1 MSVKQISV
9 FVENKRGA
17 LAKVLEDLAGKGVG
31 LRAMTIADTGD
42 FGILR
47 IIVDDNDAVEEALKA
62 SETVYSVTDVIACQA
77 ADVPGGFAKVLEILM
92 DAGIDI
98 EYTYAFV
105 IRTGEEACAI
115 IRVGDATAGEKA
127 LRESGVPLITQEEV
141 MKI

>member
-1 MSVKQISV
+1 MAVKQISI
-9 FVENKRGA
+9 FVENKQGA
-17 LAKVLEDLAGKGVG
+17 LAGVLEGLASRGVG

-47 IIVDDNDAVEEALKA
+47 IIVDDMETAVEALR
-62 SETVYSVTDVIACQA
+62 SDEVVYSVTDVIACQA

-92 DAGIDI
+92 DAKINI

-105 IRTGEEACAI
+105 IKTGEEACAI
-115 IRVGDATAGEKA
+115 IRVDDVAAGEAA
-127 LRESGVPLITQEEV
+127 LLKNGVTLISQEEV